1 MAIAFDLLGGPNDP
15 CGRLVAAHTL
25 YCGDEGFHISLRRE
39 ERYRPGSVVSS
50 HGWARSMN
58 AFSDAIRS
66 VTSTPVQKTRSPDA
80 ARTTTL
86 TSSSVFTSPHNWK
99 NSACIWSLNAL
110 RTSGRLSVT
119 VIDPIFCGLHHD
131 RLVGHL
137 SSPPF
142 LPEGHGLW
150 KLLVDREFHAR
161 VDTLRHLPL
170 DIQSITAIAGIPR
183 AATAFASMGSD
194 DPHRRPLL
202 DYSLFDGDW
211 VDGGAR
217 RIYKRYW

>member
-1 MAIAFDLLGGPNDP
+1 MGTIDECIFGCHPLRDVDSGAKDPITRCRQDNDFDVVIGVHVSPQLEELSLY
-15 CGRLVAAHTL
+15 LVVK
-25 YCGDEGFHISLRRE
+25 R
-39 ERYRPGSVVSS
+39 V
-50 HGWARSMN
+50 
-58 AFSDAIRS
+58 
-66 VTSTPVQKTRSPDA
+66 
-80 ARTTTL
+80 
-86 TSSSVFTSPHNWK
+86 
-99 NSACIWSLNAL
+99 